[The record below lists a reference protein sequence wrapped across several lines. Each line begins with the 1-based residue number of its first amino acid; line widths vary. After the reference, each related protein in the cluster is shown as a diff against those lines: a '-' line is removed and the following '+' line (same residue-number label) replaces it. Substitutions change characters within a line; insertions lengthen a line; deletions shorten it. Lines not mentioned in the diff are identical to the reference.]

1 MLVKLKPEYIFETL
15 KVNDEFETLK
25 VNDEYEI
32 NRLGTIRRIK
42 DGFRPSITKAYDT
55 KSKRPSHCCIG
66 LNGKIYKYH
75 RLIAIQF
82 IDNPENLP
90 QVDHI
95 NINPFD
101 NRIEN
106 LRWVNARTNA
116 NNKSKHSTNHN
127 INWHSIRNVWEVRIF
142 IANKKLYFGSFK
154 TDEYD
159 SAIKRRNQML
169 YFYGFPIPD

>member
-15 KVNDEFETLK
+15 KNHND
-25 VNDEYEI
+25 YEI

-42 DGFRPSITKAYDT
+42 DGFRPSITKKYDT
-55 KSKRPSHCCIG
+55 KSKRPSHCGIE
-66 LNGKIYKYH
+66 LHGKTYKYH

-106 LRWVNARTNA
+106 LRWVDARTN
-116 NNKSKHSTNHN
+116 NNNRSKHSTNHN
-127 INWHSIRNVWEVRIF
+127 INWHSKHNVWEVRIQ

-154 TDEYD
+154 TNEYD
-159 SAIKRRNQML
+159 FAINRRNQML